1 MTPEDIQEMKRL
13 SRKIEAGIKE
23 IIGQSKALAVAENQ
37 YRKARAI
44 AWTQRHG
51 DLGTAA
57 QKEAMVDGDTAD
69 LRMARDIAA
78 GMQRAAI
85 EAVRSRQQQL
95 SAWQSVVRAQ
105 RAEAELGAFGPE
117 EAA

>member
-1 MTPEDIQEMKRL
+1 MTPEDIQEMRRL

-23 IIGQSKALAVAENQ
+23 IITQSRELAEAENE
-37 YRKARAI
+37 YRKARAQ
-44 AWTQRHG
+44 AWVTVP
-51 DLGTAA
+51 DGTAA
-57 QKEAMVDGDTAD
+57 FREAQVDGITAD
-69 LRMARDIAA
+69 LRMRRDIAA